1 MTLHPQ
7 ESIEN
12 LVSDTISVIDC
23 LAAVSTHSEKS
34 LAGNRQLCSKIPA
47 HISEGVLRV
56 AVVGVIKSGKSTF
69 INAISGKE
77 LVERGAG
84 VVTSITT
91 RIRKG
96 KKNRVT
102 IHLKSWDEV
111 NREIEH
117 CLEMFPGKDDAPP
130 FDIRR
135 TQDRQQLRRMFDTIV
150 AEFPV
155 TSRGLR
161 PEALVI
167 RNALDGYRHCLDVI
181 GSDEQTI
188 SFDNKSFDNHK
199 PFTSD
204 PAKAFYVK
212 DVCLE
217 VYGKAIPP
225 NVEIGDCQGADSTDP
240 AVLEK
245 IFSYLEAANLIV
257 YCISSRTG
265 LRQSDM
271 AFLKQIKRLGLMEN
285 ILFIYNCDLSEHE
298 TLNNLKLTRDKTI
311 RELKLLVPDVR
322 IFSFSALYTL
332 FDSLGKRLSAKN
344 RRRLGL
350 WREDREMTAFCTE
363 GHARFLD
370 GFNRLFDASRF
381 NLFYANHIER
391 LKIVTHILD
400 DQIKILLDVFS
411 AGVSDQEN
419 ARKRLADL
427 EGNARRLR
435 VIVNNSVTGAVSA
448 LRREIESNLKNAFL
462 TDSKNINK
470 LVTTFIRQAKIDSQP
485 YRAGVG
491 TTGFKQILYMMF
503 QDFRRRLDLF
513 ILEQVN
519 PALKQLVRS
528 QEERIGSYFKSL
540 LDSYRIDYVT
550 MGAPGNRE
558 NELASLE
565 MIKEEEARSR
575 EADLE
580 GIKKILGLH
589 LPNRLFSP
597 EYTRTMQANAVT
609 GFGLHSMILFVSAVM
624 DKHVRFSF
632 TPGLDRAVAKIKKK
646 TLTIMQRQVT
656 TYHTSLKQ
664 DYFFPLIDAV
674 TRDFKDKI
682 LQRFTMYETLNKDMD
697 ALFRL
702 KQEEKN
708 QHLAVVKKAKNDI
721 IRIRALLDEF
731 SMDFGTNAF
740 ECDVEPRR

>member
-7 ESIEN
+7 ESIEK
-12 LVSDTISVIDC
+12 LVSDTLSVIDS
-23 LAAVSTHSEKS
+23 LAAVSNNSGKS
-34 LAGNRQLCSKIPA
+34 LAQSRQLCSKIPSR
-47 HISEGVLRV
+47 ISEGILRV

-77 LVERGAG
+77 LVQRGAG
-84 VVTSITT
+84 VVTSMTT

-96 KKNRVT
+96 KKNKAI
-102 IHLKSWDEV
+102 IHFKSWDNI
-111 NREIEH
+111 NREIES
-117 CLEMFPGKDDAPP
+117 CLEMFPGKGDSPP

-135 TQDRQQLRRMFDTIV
+135 TQDRQQLRRIFDTIV
-150 AEFPV
+150 SSFPV

-188 SFDNKSFDNHK
+188 SFDTKSFDVHK
-199 PFTSD
+199 QFTAD

-217 VYGKAIPP
+217 VYGKTIDP
-225 NVEIGDCQGADSTDP
+225 NVEIADCQGADSTDP

-271 AFLKQIKRLGLMEN
+271 AFLKRIKRFGLMEN
-285 ILFIYNCDLSEHE
+285 ILFIFNCDLSEHDS
-298 TLNNLKLTRDKTI
+298 LDNLKMTRDKTI
-311 RELKLLVPDVR
+311 QELKFLVPEVR

-332 FDSLGKRLSAKN
+332 FDALGKRLSSKN
-344 RRRLGL
+344 RKRLGL
-350 WREDREMTAFCTE
+350 WQEDREMTIFCTKE
-363 GHARFLD
+363 YTRFLA
-370 GFNRLFDASRF
+370 GFNLMFEASRF

-391 LKIVTHILD
+391 LKIVTHLLAEKIQILF
-400 DQIKILLDVFS
+400 DVFS
-411 AGVSDQEN
+411 AGILDQEK
-419 ARKRLADL
+419 ARKRLADF
-427 EGNARRLR
+427 EGSARRLR
-435 VIVNNSVTGAVSA
+435 VIVDNSVMGAVSA

-462 TDSKNINK
+462 KDSENINTR
-470 LVTTFIRQAKIDSQP
+470 VTTFIRQAQIDSQP
-485 YRAGVG
+485 YKEVVKDA
-491 TTGFKQILYMMF
+491 GFKQILYMMF
-503 QDFRRRLDLF
+503 QDFKRELDLF
-513 ILEQVN
+513 ILEQIA
-519 PALKQLVRS
+519 PELKQLVRA
-528 QEERIGSYFKSL
+528 QQKRIASYFKSL

-550 MGAPGNRE
+550 MGFSEDRE
-558 NELASLE
+558 DDRFSLA
-565 MIKEEEARSR
+565 MIKEEEEYSR
-575 EADLE
+575 AADLE
-580 GIKKILGLH
+580 SIKKILGLH
-589 LPNRLFSP
+589 LPNQILSP
-597 EYTRTMQANAVT
+597 EYTRMMQTNAVT
-609 GFGLHSMILFVSAVM
+609 DFSLHSLVLFVSAMV

-632 TPGLDRAVAKIKKK
+632 TPGLDRAAVKIKKR
-646 TLTIMQRQVT
+646 TLTIMQRQINA
-656 TYHTSLKQ
+656 YHRSLKQ

-682 LQRFTMYETLNKDMD
+682 SQRFTMYETLNKDMD
-697 ALFRL
+697 ALFCL

-708 QHLAVVKKAKNDI
+708 QHLAMIKKAENDI

-731 SMDFGTNAF
+731 SMDFGAGAF
-740 ECDVEPRR
+740 ECAVETSL